1 MSLRSTSAVN
11 LGSRRISSA
20 HGSGLPTPNQN
31 HFTGNREQ
39 SIGNTLPTGGFSPPK
54 GERRPIPNS
63 LGNQSPMNI
72 MRGGT
77 NVHKIDQ
84 IDEENSDNE
93 GDGGGA
99 SMHLKKNNYDKSKKK

>member
-1 MSLRSTSAVN
+1 
-11 LGSRRISSA
+11 
-20 HGSGLPTPNQN
+20 
-31 HFTGNREQ
+31 
-39 SIGNTLPTGGFSPPK
+39 
-54 GERRPIPNS
+54 
-63 LGNQSPMNI
+63 MNI